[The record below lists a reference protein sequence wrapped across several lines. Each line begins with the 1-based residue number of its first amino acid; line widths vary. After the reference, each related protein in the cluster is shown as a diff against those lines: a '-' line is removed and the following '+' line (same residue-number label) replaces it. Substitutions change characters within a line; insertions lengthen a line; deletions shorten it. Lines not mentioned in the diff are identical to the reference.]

1 MDEFNHSPGTYL
13 AVGLL
18 LCAAGGWLINV
29 GAAAFALLGVFFVG
43 LGLSLIAKGW
53 KAREVVRERERIL
66 EEANEPSGVYG
77 TAQWASESD
86 VQSAGMFEPG
96 GLLLGWNE
104 RFLYHNG
111 EAGHLVIAPPG
122 AGKTTCFTI
131 PNGLIYE
138 RGSVFTDPRGEVAA
152 VVGRHREQMM
162 GHTVHYLNPH
172 GVLGLPD
179 SGFDPLCLL
188 SRGPDLKDNAAL
200 IASLLLPG
208 HARSNAGDDFFLR
221 SGRTLLCGGLL
232 WMVAGR
238 WPGGCSLAQLNN
250 LLRQMP
256 EELKAIFRAMAVCP
270 DLNGLLRRYGG
281 EALTTLETAPRQF
294 MGGLSMALQAT
305 ELYDEN
311 SPIGRSTSRGRF
323 HPRDLKNG
331 NTDLFVI
338 LPGRFVETQG
348 AWTNLVMSLCMEMV
362 GRSER
367 SDRVTFFLEEFAN
380 LGFMPGVR
388 KAMAQYRAQ
397 GLQVVI
403 IAQGFD
409 QLKRIYGPEAV
420 AEFISLVDGVQMF
433 GVRDPQTLDLVAGW
447 MGQYT
452 AKTYSQNVRPEMTL
466 YPDVGQGISETG
478 VPLMRKEMIRQM
490 SGDRQIIF
498 YRNLP
503 PIWAQKVDYRAHK
516 DLRRLAA
523 PNPYYAQAPQKKGA

>member
-1 MDEFNHSPGTYL
+1 MDEFKHSPGTYF

-18 LCAAGGWLINV
+18 FCAAGWWLISV
-29 GAAAFALLGVFFVG
+29 GAAAFALFGVFLIG
-43 LGLSLIAKGW
+43 TGLSMIATGW
-53 KAREVVRERERIL
+53 KAREVQRERERIL
-66 EEANEPSGVYG
+66 EEAQKPSGVYG
-77 TAQWASESD
+77 TAHWASERD
-86 VQSAGMFEPG
+86 ARDAGMFESG

-104 RFLYHNG
+104 HFLYHNG

-131 PNGLIYE
+131 PNGLTYA

-152 VVGRHREQMM
+152 VIGRHREQMM

-179 SGFDPLCLL
+179 SGFDPLCIL
-188 SRGPDLKDNAAL
+188 SRGPELKDNTAL

-208 HARSNAGDDFFLR
+208 HARSNASDDFFLR
-221 SGRTLLCGGLL
+221 SGRTILCAGLL

-250 LLRQMP
+250 LLRQP
-256 EELKAIFRAMAVCP
+256 PDALKETFAAMAGCP
-270 DLNGLLRRYGG
+270 DLSGLLRRYGG
-281 EALTTLETAPRQF
+281 EVLTTLETAPRQF
-294 MGGLSMALQAT
+294 MGALGMALQAT
-305 ELYDEN
+305 DLYDEH
-311 SPIGRSTSRGRF
+311 SPIGRSTARGSF

-348 AWTNLVMSLCMEMV
+348 GWTNLVMSLCMEMV

-367 SDRVTFFLEEFAN
+367 ADRVTFFLEEFAN

-420 AEFISLVDGVQMF
+420 AEFISLVDGVQLF
-433 GVRDPQTLDLVAGW
+433 GVRDPQTLDLVSGW

-452 AKTYSQNVRPEMTL
+452 AKTNSQNVRPEMTL
-466 YPDVGQGISETG
+466 YPDVGQGIAETG

-516 DLRRLAA
+516 NLRRLAA
-523 PNPYYAQAPQKKGA
+523 PNPYYAQAPKKRA

>member
-1 MDEFNHSPGTYL
+1 M
-13 AVGLL
+13 
-18 LCAAGGWLINV
+18 I
-29 GAAAFALLGVFFVG
+29 
-43 LGLSLIAKGW
+43 
-53 KAREVVRERERIL
+53 
-66 EEANEPSGVYG
+66 
-77 TAQWASESD
+77 
-86 VQSAGMFEPG
+86 
-96 GLLLGWNE
+96 
-104 RFLYHNG
+104 
-111 EAGHLVIAPPG
+111 
-122 AGKTTCFTI
+122 
-131 PNGLIYE
+131 
-138 RGSVFTDPRGEVAA
+138 
-152 VVGRHREQMM
+152 GRHREQMM

-179 SGFDPLCLL
+179 SGFDPLCIL
-188 SRGPDLKDNAAL
+188 SRGPELKDNAAL

-208 HARSNAGDDFFLR
+208 HARSNANDDFFLR
-221 SGRTLLCGGLL
+221 SGRTILCAGLL

-238 WPGGCSLAQLNN
+238 WPGGCSLAQLNT
-250 LLRQMP
+250 LLRQAP
-256 EELKAIFRAMAVCP
+256 DALKGTFAAMARCP
-270 DLNGLLRRYGG
+270 DLSGLLRRYGG
-281 EALTTLETAPRQF
+281 EVLTTLETAPRQF
-294 MGGLSMALQAT
+294 MGALGMALQAT
-305 ELYDEN
+305 DLYDEH
-311 SPIGRSTSRGRF
+311 SPIGRSTARGSF

-348 AWTNLVMSLCMEMV
+348 GWTNLVMSLCMEMV

-367 SDRVTFFLEEFAN
+367 ADRVTFFLEEFAN

-420 AEFISLVDGVQMF
+420 AEFISLVDGVQLF
-433 GVRDPQTLDLVAGW
+433 GVRDPQTLDLVSGW

-452 AKTYSQNVRPEMTL
+452 AKTTSQNIRPEMTL
-466 YPDVGQGISETG
+466 YPEVGQGIGEAG
-478 VPLMRKEMIRQM
+478 VPLLRNEMIRQM

-503 PIWAQKVDYRAHK
+503 PIWAQKVDYRANR

-523 PNPYYAQAPQKKGA
+523 PNPYYAQAPKKKGA